1 MGSKTKS
8 LELYDRALKVTP
20 GPPSDLRILPP
31 GERPSFLVRG
41 EGAHYW
47 DIDGKEYIDF
57 TVGNGTGILGHGNEE
72 YLQALKNQLD
82 DLIYLSA
89 LAFRTTM
96 EVELAEKVVRHVPCA
111 EKVRFCLTGT
121 DAVQF
126 AIRVARA
133 YTKRPYFIRFEGHY
147 HGWLDNVL
155 GGVVNDEFLD
165 KPYAIESDKDPLW
178 TEGRSPGAFGESFKL
193 PWNEI
198 GILER
203 VLEKHGR
210 DVAMIL
216 MEPILCNAG
225 CCPPRPG
232 YLERVRELCTKHG
245 IVLCFDEIITGFR
258 VALNGA
264 QGYLGVTPDLAT
276 FGKALAGGI
285 PLAALAGKKEIL
297 DLFLEK
303 RVIGGGTFNA
313 SPLGMV
319 GALATLKI
327 LERDGGAF
335 YKKVDR
341 LQMKLMEGLKEISGR
356 HGIPTLIQGPRGVF
370 YFQFIDKEIAYSA
383 RDLTGADVARLNR
396 FRTLLADE
404 GVLMMWG
411 GRWFISDGLNE
422 KDVDKALEC
431 ADRALQRL
439 QTETKTG
446 LSHGGCRTGL

>member
-1 MGSKTKS
+1 VGSKTKS
-8 LELYDRALKVTP
+8 QEFYERALKVTP
-20 GPPSDLRILPP
+20 GPPSDLRVLPP
-31 GERPSFLVRG
+31 GQKPPFLVRG

-47 DIDGKEYIDF
+47 DVDGKEYIDF
-57 TVGNGTGILGHGNEE
+57 TDGMGSGILGHGNEE

-82 DLIYLSA
+82 DLVYLSA
-89 LAFRTTM
+89 LTFRTTL
-96 EVELAEKVVRHVPCA
+96 EVELAEKIAHHVPCA
-111 EKVRFCLTGT
+111 EKVRFCLSGT
-121 DAVQF
+121 DAVQN
-126 AIRVARA
+126 AIRVSRA

-165 KPYAIESDKDPLW
+165 EPYAIESDKDPLR
-178 TEGRSPGAFGESFKL
+178 TEGRSPGAFRESFKL
-193 PWNEI
+193 PWNDI

-232 YLERVRELCTKHG
+232 YLEMVRELCTKHG

-264 QGYLGVTPDLAT
+264 QGQLGVTPDLAT

-285 PLAALAGKKEIL
+285 PLAAVAGKGEIL
-297 DLFLEK
+297 DLFLER

-319 GALATLKI
+319 GSLTTLKI

-341 LQMKLMEGLKEISGR
+341 LQMKLMEGLEEISGR
-356 HGIPTLIQGPRGVF
+356 HGTPTLIQGPRGVF

-383 RDLTGADVARLNR
+383 RDLAGADGAKQNR
-396 FRTLLADE
+396 FRVLLAEE
-404 GVLMMWG
+404 GVFMNWG
-411 GRWFISDGLNE
+411 GRWFISGGLTE
-422 KDVDKALEC
+422 KDVDKTLEC
-431 ADRALQRL
+431 ADRAMRKL
-439 QTETKTG
+439 QTESG
-446 LSHGGCRTGL
+446 S